1 MSGTKAADDRS
12 DDDHQAMSARAKSW
26 LAATRPAPK
35 ARSGSQDAPLAAQP
49 RDTSGQSDW
58 RGKLAADVEAAQRDD
73 ELVVITGRPRLHS
86 NARRLLGELVRPH
99 KRAIV
104 FVVLIV
110 VIQVAATLAAPW
122 LIGVAIDRSL
132 PQAREGHYGSL
143 VAVTITLVACA
154 VLSGWLRAVFV
165 LRSGRIGQAI
175 LFDLRRRAF
184 DHTQALSVSFH
195 ERFTSGRVIS
205 RLTSDV
211 DTLTELLDSGL
222 DGLIT
227 AVLNIAA
234 ISVLLLFLDLPLA
247 LIALASFVPLWFLY
261 RWFSAQAAVAFR
273 RTRETVASLI
283 VNFVETFNGIRAVQA
298 FRREER
304 NDTLF
309 GGLNRDYR
317 EANTRAFRLF
327 GVFIPGATLVG
338 SVVTVTVL
346 LVGGY
351 RVAEGGLAL
360 GVLTSFILYLRQF
373 FDPMDDVAVFYN
385 SLQSATAALEKIAV
399 VLAEPPS
406 VPEPSSP
413 VPIERP
419 IHGALELDAV
429 EFSYQPTRPVLHEL
443 DLHIPAGQT
452 VALVGAT
459 GAGKSTIAKLISRFY
474 DPTSGDV
481 LLDGVDLREISEADL
496 REAIVMITQDGFLF
510 SGSVADN
517 IVFGRPGASRDD
529 VVEAARS
536 VGAHEFIRALPDG
549 YDTDVRKRGG
559 RLSAGQRQLV
569 AFARAFLADPAVL
582 ILDEATSSLD
592 VPTER
597 AVQRALRTVLRDRTA
612 LIIAHRLSTVE
623 IADRVLVLEAGR
635 VVEDGTPDALIASG
649 TGEFAALHES
659 WRDSLV

>member
-1 MSGTKAADDRS
+1 MSD
-12 DDDHQAMSARAKSW
+12 Q
-26 LAATRPAPK
+26 
-35 ARSGSQDAPLAAQP
+35 Q
-49 RDTSGQSDW
+49 RDTSGEFDW
-58 RGKLAADVEAAQRDD
+58 RGKLTSDAEAAQIAD
-73 ELVVITGRPRLHS
+73 EQAVTRGRPRLPGD
-86 NARRLLGELVRPH
+86 ARRLLGELVRPH
-99 KRAIV
+99 RRAIV

-110 VIQVAATLAAPW
+110 LVQVGATMAAPW
-122 LIGVAIDRSL
+122 LIGVAIDQSL
-132 PQAREGHYGSL
+132 PQARAGNYNSL
-143 VAVTITLVACA
+143 IGVTIALVSCA
-154 VLSGWLRAVFV
+154 LLAGWLRAVFV

-175 LFDLRRRAF
+175 LFDLRRRTF

-234 ISVLLLFLDLPLA
+234 ISVLLLVLDLPLA
-247 LIALASFVPLWFLY
+247 AIALASFIPLWFLY
-261 RWFSAQAAVAFR
+261 RWFSARAAAAFR
-273 RTRETVASLI
+273 RTRETVATLI

-304 NDTLF
+304 NDALF

-317 EANTRAFRLF
+317 DANARAFKLF

-338 SVVTVTVL
+338 NLVMVSVL

-351 RVAEGGLAL
+351 RVADGGLAL
-360 GVLTSFILYLRQF
+360 GVLTAFILYLRQF

-385 SLQSATAALEKIAV
+385 SLQSATAALEKISG
-399 VLAEPPS
+399 VLAEKPS
-406 VPEPSSP
+406 VPEPESP
-413 VPIERP
+413 TPLERP
-419 IHGALELDAV
+419 IRGSLDLDGV
-429 EFSYQPTRPVLHEL
+429 EFSYRPERPVLHEVN
-443 DLHIPAGQT
+443 LHIPAGQT

-474 DPTSGDV
+474 DPSAGGV
-481 LLDGVDLREISEADL
+481 RLDGVDLREISEADL
-496 REAIVMITQDGFLF
+496 REATVMITQDGFLF

-517 IVFGRPGASRDD
+517 IAFGRPDASREE

-597 AVQRALRTVLRDRTA
+597 LVQRALRTVLRDRTA

-623 IADRVLVLEAGR
+623 IADRVLVLDAGR
-635 VVEDGTPDALIASG
+635 VVEDGSPDALVASG
-649 TGEFAALHES
+649 EGDFAALHES

>member
-1 MSGTKAADDRS
+1 MTPP
-12 DDDHQAMSARAKSW
+12 SARSRKNSSAE
-26 LAATRPAPK
+26 TRNSRAIAEAGP
-35 ARSGSQDAPLAAQP
+35 
-49 RDTSGQSDW
+49 DW
-58 RGKLAADVEAAQRDD
+58 RGKLTTEAEAAHHAEQV
-73 ELVVITGRPRLHS
+73 LVTGRPKLHRD
-86 NARRLLGELVRPH
+86 ARQLLGELVRPH
-99 KRAIV
+99 RRAIA
-104 FVVLIV
+104 FVVAIV
-110 VIQVAATLAAPW
+110 LVQVAATMAGPW
-122 LIGVAIDRSL
+122 LVGIAIDRSL
-132 PQAREGHYGSL
+132 PEAQHGQYTSL
-143 VAVTITLVACA
+143 VEVTATMVGCA
-154 VLSGWLRAVFV
+154 LLAGWLRAIFV
-165 LRSGRIGQAI
+165 QRSGRIGQAI
-175 LFDLRRRAF
+175 LFDLRLRAF

-227 AVLNIAA
+227 AVLNIAT
-234 ISVLLLFLDLPLA
+234 ISVLLLFLDMPLA
-247 LIALASFVPLWFLY
+247 AIALGSFVPLWFLY
-261 RWFSAQAAVAFR
+261 RWFSSRAAVAFR
-273 RTRETVASLI
+273 HTREAVASLI
-283 VNFVETFNGIRAVQA
+283 VNFVETFNGIRAVQT
-298 FRREER
+298 FRRENR
-304 NDTLF
+304 NDGLF
-309 GGLNRDYR
+309 GGLNHDYR
-317 EANTRAFRLF
+317 SANQRAFRLF
-327 GVFIPGATLVG
+327 GVFIPGATLIGNLVM
-338 SVVTVTVL
+338 VAVL
-346 LVGGY
+346 VVGGY
-351 RVAEGGLAL
+351 RVADGGLAL
-360 GVLTSFILYLRQF
+360 GVLTAFILYLRQF

-385 SLQSATAALEKIAV
+385 SLQSATAALEKISA
-399 VLAEPPS
+399 VLAERPS
-406 VPEPSSP
+406 VPEPVSP
-413 VPIERP
+413 APLERP
-419 IHGALELDAV
+419 ILGALDLDAV
-429 EFSYQPTRPVLHEL
+429 EFGYRAERPVLHQL

-474 DPTSGDV
+474 DPTSGTV
-481 LLDGVDLREISEADL
+481 RLDGVDVREIREVDL

-517 IVFGRPGASRDD
+517 IAFGRPGASRDQ

-597 AVQRALRTVLRDRTA
+597 LVQRALRTVLRDRTA

-623 IADRVLVLEAGR
+623 IADRVLVLEAGQ
-635 VVEDGTPDALIASG
+635 VVEDGAPDVLVSSG
-649 TGEFAALHES
+649 EGDFAALHES